1 MTSRMKA
8 VFPVLVISSQSV
20 LRKMNHSEPRVSQER
35 RDELQCLMLVE
46 GYFEILINTR
56 TAATAN
62 PLEMRRHNSRA
73 QPGIGQTAFADLP
86 RRLRSAPVTAPCKKY
101 KAKNTNQMT

>member
-1 MTSRMKA
+1 
-8 VFPVLVISSQSV
+8 V
-20 LRKMNHSEPRVSQER
+20 
-35 RDELQCLMLVE
+35 
-46 GYFEILINTR
+46 GYFELLINTK

-73 QPGIGQTAFADLP
+73 QPGMRHTAFADLP
-86 RRLRSAPVTAPCKKY
+86 RRLRNAPVTAPGKKY